1 MLEHPTLDKLAAL
14 KLTGMLE
21 AMQEQRQMSAY
32 GELSFE
38 ERLGML
44 VDREVTMRQ
53 NRLIAGRMKRAALRQ
68 EAAVEDI
75 DYRHPRGLDRSVV
88 QSLSTCQW
96 VRARRNC
103 LITGPTG
110 VGKSYLACA
119 FAQKAIREGCSARYE
134 RLSRLL
140 GQLTASRHDGTY
152 YARLSALAHVDLLV
166 LDDWGVTPLTD
177 DNRRDLLELL
187 DDRYD
192 RKSTLVT
199 SQMPVGTWHPYIA
212 NPTFADA
219 ILDRLLH
226 NSHRIVLSGES
237 MRKVKAANAELQE
250 QPEMENCNVTS
261 SAGGG
266 NASIP

>member
-21 AMQEQRQMSAY
+21 ALREQRQMSEY
-32 GELSFE
+32 KELSFE

-44 VDREVTMRQ
+44 VDREAIMRQ

-75 DYRHPRGLDRSVV
+75 NFRHPRGLDRSLML
-88 QSLSTCQW
+88 SLATCQW
-96 VRARRNC
+96 VRSRRNC

-110 VGKSYLACA
+110 IGKSYLACA
-119 FAQKAIREGCSARYE
+119 LAQKACREGFSARYA
-134 RLSRLL
+134 RMSRLL
-140 GQLTASRHDGTY
+140 ADLASARHDGSY
-152 YARLSALAHVDLLV
+152 YAKLGALAHTDLLI

-192 RKSTLVT
+192 RRSTLVT
-199 SQMPVGTWHPYIA
+199 SQLPVDKWHEYLA
-212 NPTFADA
+212 NPTLADA
-219 ILDRLLH
+219 ILDRLAH
-226 NSHRIVLSGES
+226 NAHQLDLDGES
-237 MRKVKAANAELQE
+237 IRKVKAAAADEQE
-250 QPEMENCNVTS
+250 E
-261 SAGGG
+261 
-266 NASIP
+266 ASPQSG

>member
-1 MLEHPTLDKLAAL
+1 MLEHPTLDKLASL

-21 AMQEQRQMSAY
+21 AMQEQRQIGAY

-44 VDREVTMRQ
+44 VDREATMRQ

-75 DYRHPRGLDRSVV
+75 DFRHPRGLDRSVIM
-88 QSLSTCQW
+88 SLATCQW
-96 VRARRNC
+96 VRIRRNC

-110 VGKSYLACA
+110 VGKSYIACA
-119 FAQKAIREGCSARYE
+119 LAQKAIREGCSARYE

-140 GQLTASRHDGTY
+140 AQLAAARHDGTY
-152 YARLSALAHVDLLV
+152 YAKLGALAQTDLLV

-177 DNRRDLLELL
+177 GNRIDLLELM

-192 RKSTLVT
+192 RKSTLIT
-199 SQMPVGTWHPYIA
+199 SQMPVGTWHAYIA

-219 ILDRLLH
+219 ILDRTLH
-226 NSHRIVLSGES
+226 NSHRIELSGES
-237 MRKVKAANAELQE
+237 IRKVKAGVAEQQE
-250 QPEMENCNVTS
+250 QEETHNR
-261 SAGGG
+261 
-266 NASIP
+266 NAD